1 MRLTETHSLSRG
13 SVVPLPEHVRRPY
26 TEREFLKFCRP
37 TSFRRLSDAN
47 LRARGTSTMR
57 PQEHPLVAPHVS
69 HFSHVPF
76 LTIVKFW
83 HSEHMLPV

>member
-1 MRLTETHSLSRG
+1 MAD
-13 SVVPLPEHVRRPY
+13 Y
-26 TEREFLKFCRP
+26 NFCR
-37 TSFRRLSDAN
+37 LSQ
-47 LRARGTSTMR
+47 L
-57 PQEHPLVAPHVS
+57 HPLVAPHVS